1 MAHND
6 GMGLKTRSAP
16 FVAVVCGCALLF
28 LFIRAPSTEGDMT
41 SALLI
46 GGSKIDVTIE
56 SGNMKLTQAELL
68 HWVQSAAE
76 AVATYYGRYPVPHVL
91 IRIIPADGQGVRH
104 GQTFGYDGG
113 FIKIRVGG
121 ETPASELASD
131 WMLTHEMVHLSFPS
145 VAENHHWIEDGI
157 AGYFDPIP
165 RPHPSQITAPQTC
178 PNPLPPTPKA

>member
-6 GMGLKTRSAP
+6 GMGLKTRFAR

-113 FIKIRVGG
+113 LIKIRVGSV
-121 ETPASELASD
+121 TPASELASD
-131 WMLTHEMVHLSFPS
+131 CMLTHEIADLSFPS
-145 VAENHHWIEDGI
+145 VPQNHHWIEEGT
-157 AGYFDPIP
+157 AVYVEP
-165 RPHPSQITAPQTC
+165 RPRIQVE
-178 PNPLPPTPKA
+178 